1 MVSQRAVRRAATV
14 VRRMLAGAPRAVRQR
29 IRAMG
34 TKLAVIGTNQNLT
47 DLPPYRYDNRMRD
60 AVQ

>member
-1 MVSQRAVRRAATV
+1 MVSRMAVRRAATV

-34 TKLAVIGTNQNLT
+34 TKLAIIGTRQNLT
-47 DLPPYRYDNRMRD
+47 DLPPFR
-60 AVQ
+60 